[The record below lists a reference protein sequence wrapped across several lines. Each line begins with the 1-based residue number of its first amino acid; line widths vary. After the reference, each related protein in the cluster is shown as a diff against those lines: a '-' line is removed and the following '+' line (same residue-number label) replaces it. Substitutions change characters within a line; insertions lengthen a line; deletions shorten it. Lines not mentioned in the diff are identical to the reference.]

1 MAVEL
6 PHFGWER
13 AEADGATPVA
23 PVDAVD
29 QQREPMMA
37 LLSAV
42 GRRAVAVSRK
52 NKRRA
57 EDGLSHSSA
66 DQCPRREAR
75 GAPNAP
81 G

>member
-1 MAVEL
+1 MRPVT
-6 PHFGWER
+6 PR
-13 AEADGATPVA
+13 CKCKVEADGATPVA

-57 EDGLSHSSA
+57 EDGLSHKGSYGALSS
-66 DQCPRREAR
+66 REDR
-75 GAPNAP
+75 LP
-81 G
+81 